1 MFTDKDGHSIV
12 GETPKAPKLLAP
24 VHLRFAPI
32 GWRNWPPT
40 AVRTTQFCVQVR
52 VRAGERSPHHTRAC
66 TALHHRL
73 SNSADITAT
82 KQPQYNYDI
91 WSKKNTE
98 RSTKLG
104 LVEASLNYTYYKLNI
119 FESLWIQRS
128 VQCSFYIKSSL
139 TDLMRKM
146 CLKVF
151 VFSNNFQ
158 TPASKFVNQYRFSF
172 IRKYWT
178 KNLWYFFSSH
188 FHSSFSFVWTW
199 NKQTSIL

>member
-1 MFTDKDGHSIV
+1 MFTGKDGHSVV

-91 WSKKNTE
+91 WSKKNTG

-104 LVEASLNYTYYKLNI
+104 LVEASLNYTHYKLNI
-119 FESLWIQRS
+119 WELMNTKECTVLVLYQIITNRFDEKNVLES
-128 VQCSFYIKSSL
+128 VCF
-139 TDLMRKM
+139 
-146 CLKVF
+146 
-151 VFSNNFQ
+151 
-158 TPASKFVNQYRFSF
+158 
-172 IRKYWT
+172 
-178 KNLWYFFSSH
+178 
-188 FHSSFSFVWTW
+188 
-199 NKQTSIL
+199 